1 MATKKSTTEETKA
14 EVKTISKLIISPRVT
29 EKASMQSAQNAYT
42 FVVAKNATKVSL
54 FEEIKKEY
62 KVTPIAINITN
73 LPRRKVFVR
82 GKIGHQVGIK
92 KAVVFL
98 KKGDTIKLS

>member
-1 MATKKSTTEETKA
+1 MKTKEIKTEDKKVATN
-14 EVKTISKLIISPRVT
+14 IKLIISPHVT
-29 EKASMQSAQNAYT
+29 EKASMQSNANAYT
-42 FVVAKNATKVSL
+42 FVVSKNATKHSL
-54 FEEIKKEY
+54 ISEIKKDY
-62 KVTPIAINITN
+62 KVTPTAINIIN

-82 GKIGHQVGIK
+82 GKIGAQSGIK